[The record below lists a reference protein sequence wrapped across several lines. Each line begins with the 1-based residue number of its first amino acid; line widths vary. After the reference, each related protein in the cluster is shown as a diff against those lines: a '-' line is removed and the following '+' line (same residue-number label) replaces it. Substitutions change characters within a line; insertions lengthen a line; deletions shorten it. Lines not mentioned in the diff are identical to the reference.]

1 MTLFG
6 YDQGVFSGVV
16 ITQDFLK
23 LHNLVGPTK
32 TNVLATVTAIYDIGC
47 FVGAVIAFTIGE
59 RLGRKN
65 AIIVGTV
72 IMSIGT
78 VIKVTSYSL
87 PQMIVGRV
95 VLGIGNGINTAT
107 APIWQT
113 ETAQAKWRGKLVIL
127 EMAMNIAG
135 FCLVNWINYGLSFVE
150 GSVAWRFPLAFQFV
164 FIFVLFATVPWLP
177 ESPRY
182 CWLIAHGRTQE
193 ATEILACI
201 EDKPTTSP
209 VVTAQ
214 LHEIQ
219 YSVDYELQHA
229 VKWKDILLRRN
240 KDTADTK
247 TLRRLLLGANT
258 QLMQQF
264 GGINIMSYY
273 MPTVLINSVGLSES
287 MARLLSACNAVSY
300 LIFSSIAI
308 LLVERWGRRGLMLLS
323 TSGQLLS
330 FLVITILLR
339 YAVGDMKEP
348 LGSASV
354 AFFFFYFI
362 SFGVGM
368 LGVPWL
374 YPTEV
379 NSLPMRTKGAALA
392 TGTNW
397 ITNFIV
403 VEITPIGIQ
412 NLGWRFWIVW
422 TVTNALFL
430 PVIYFLYPET
440 CKFSAS
446 SNMSKAHLFPANRKL
461 EDMDAYFRENPS
473 VMVIRDNDAIVTK
486 RPEKYIQREQE
497 DIQTEEAEDGS
508 PVVGVGPEEKGL
520 RDQGNF

>member
-16 ITQDFLK
+16 VTQDFLK
-23 LHNLVGPTK
+23 LDNLVGPTK

-47 FVGAVIAFTIGE
+47 FVGAVITFTIGE
-59 RLGRKN
+59 RLGRKK
-65 AIIVGTV
+65 AIIIGTV

-107 APIWQT
+107 TPIWQT

-164 FIFVLFATVPWLP
+164 FIFVLFAIVPWLP
-177 ESPRY
+177 ESPR
-182 CWLIAHGRTQE
+182 WLIAHGRTQE
-193 ATEILACI
+193 ATDILACI

-209 VVTAQ
+209 IVTAQ
-214 LHEIQ
+214 LHETQ

-247 TLRRLLLGANT
+247 TLRRLLLGAHT
-258 QLMQQF
+258 QLM
-264 GGINIMSYY
+264 
-273 MPTVLINSVGLSES
+273 
-287 MARLLSACNAVSY
+287 
-300 LIFSSIAI
+300 
-308 LLVERWGRRGLMLLS
+308 
-323 TSGQLLS
+323 
-330 FLVITILLR
+330 
-339 YAVGDMKEP
+339 
-348 LGSASV
+348 
-354 AFFFFYFI
+354 
-362 SFGVGM
+362 
-368 LGVPWL
+368 
-374 YPTEV
+374 
-379 NSLPMRTKGAALA
+379 
-392 TGTNW
+392 

-446 SNMSKAHLFPANRKL
+446 SNMSKAYLFPANRKL
-461 EDMDAYFRENPS
+461 EDMDAYFRESPS

-486 RPEKYIQREQE
+486 RPGKYIQREQE
-497 DIQTEEAEDGS
+497 DIQREEAEDGS

-520 RDQGNF
+520 REQGNF

>member
-1 MTLFG
+1 MAKTSKQPFFGFRGGWLTFWITVACATDMTLFG

-16 ITQDFLK
+16 VTQDFLK

-32 TNVLATVTAIYDIGC
+32 TNLLATVTAIYDIGC

-59 RLGRKN
+59 RLGRKK

-87 PQMIVGRV
+87 PQMIVGRII
-95 VLGIGNGINTAT
+95 LGIGNGINTAT

-127 EMAMNIAG
+127 ELAMNIAG

-177 ESPRY
+177 ESPR
-182 CWLIAHGRTQE
+182 WLIAHGRTQQ

-229 VKWKDILLRRN
+229 VRWKDILLRRN
-240 KDTADTK
+240 KDTSDTK
-247 TLRRLLLGANT
+247 TLRRLLLGAFS
-258 QLMQQF
+258 QAMQQF

-273 MPTVLINSVGLSES
+273 MPTVLIKSVGLSES

-300 LIFSSIAI
+300 LIFSSMAI

-323 TSGQLLS
+323 TAGQLLS
-330 FLVITILLR
+330 FLVITILL
-339 YAVGDMKEP
+339 
-348 LGSASV
+348 
-354 AFFFFYFI
+354 
-362 SFGVGM
+362 
-368 LGVPWL
+368 
-374 YPTEV
+374 
-379 NSLPMRTKGAALA
+379 RTKGAALA

-422 TVTNALFL
+422 TVTNAFFL

-440 CKFSAS
+440 S
-446 SNMSKAHLFPANRKL
+446 NRKL

-473 VMVIRDNDAIVTK
+473 LIVIRDKDAIIAK
-486 RPEKYIQREQE
+486 RPEKYVQQEHE
-497 DIQTEEAEDGS
+497 DIRREEAEDGS
-508 PVVGVGPEEKGL
+508 PVIAVGFQEKG
-520 RDQGNF
+520 Q